1 MTELELSIKS
11 YFGIIDAEE
20 LSSITSLFQLE
31 LLKKGD
37 YFLNTNKECDRLKF
51 CTVRVLR
58 IFFETEDKEVTMD
71 FYKRLFCD

>member
-31 LLKKGD
+31 LLKKVIISLTQIKNVIG
-37 YFLNTNKECDRLKF
+37 
-51 CTVRVLR
+51 
-58 IFFETEDKEVTMD
+58 
-71 FYKRLFCD
+71 

>member
-37 YFLNTNKECDRLKF
+37 YFIKAVYE
-51 CTVRVLR
+51 
-58 IFFETEDKEVTMD
+58 
-71 FYKRLFCD
+71 YKHYM

>member
-20 LSSITSLFQLE
+20 LSSIASLFQLE

-37 YFLNTNKECDRLKF
+37 YSLTQIKN
-51 CTVRVLR
+51 V
-58 IFFETEDKEVTMD
+58 IG
-71 FYKRLFCD
+71 

>member
-31 LLKKGD
+31 LLKKDD
-37 YFLNTNKECDRLKF
+37 YFLNTNKECDRLSF
-51 CTVRVLR
+51 VQSGFLR
-58 IFFETEDKEVTMD
+58 IFF
-71 FYKRLFCD
+71 RNRR

>member
-20 LSSITSLFQLE
+20 LSSIASLFQLE

-37 YFLNTNKECDRLKF
+37 YFLNTNKECDRLSF
-51 CTVRVLR
+51 VQSG
-58 IFFETEDKEVTMD
+58 F
-71 FYKRLFCD
+71 